1 MQTIVTPALLHKEY
15 LGGGGGGVGYVTL
28 ALFLGFL
35 LGTRDANHSDTCLT
49 TQSFWGGGGYVQARD
64 QPLACFLGFLL
75 GTSGTSGRKPGNE
88 TTLRLTLVSHPQST
102 MQCDC
107 TSGGHG

>member
-1 MQTIVTPALLHKEY
+1 MQTIVTPALLHK
-15 LGGGGGGVGYVTL
+15 V
-28 ALFLGFL
+28 
-35 LGTRDANHSDTCLT
+35 
-49 TQSFWGGGGYVQARD
+49 FWGGGYVQARD